1 MRARKCLNSLAYNS
15 GNQKQQTLAL
25 LSLNNARTS
34 DARNTLAFALFA
46 LAIVTVNAVVLSRY
60 PAWQGQAA
68 PEWPVAIDLLVVI
81 PLLYLA
87 LFFRRGW
94 AAVWRAAALVGLG
107 VLIGSFI
114 IPQESKQLWLLLEP
128 LRYVV
133 LGGVL
138 LAQVGVALFVLRQIM
153 AARHTQNL
161 ELALDHAI
169 TKHVGQEGIG
179 SLIRLE
185 ARVWLYGL
193 LRRPVRQPFPGQ
205 RHFHVGKQGMNASN
219 QQGFLILIGA
229 EIPIAHFL
237 IALFDPM
244 IAAVVSALSV
254 YGFMFMLAE
263 YRATLHRP
271 ISVDTDAM
279 HIRYGVVTDLQLPWH
294 AVVSAEPFKGEV
306 RRAKG
311 QMRLIGMGEANV
323 VLELAP
329 GKRLRS
335 LLGERETQW
344 IYLGVDDVGGFLSE
358 VRSRVGL
365 KAVSG

>member
-1 MRARKCLNSLAYNS
+1 MFSLH
-15 GNQKQQTLAL
+15 
-25 LSLNNARTS
+25 NARPS
-34 DARNTLAFALFA
+34 DARITLVFALLT
-46 LAIVTVNAVVLSRY
+46 LAIVAVNAVVLSRY
-60 PAWQGQAA
+60 SAWAGQAA
-68 PEWPVAIDLLVVI
+68 PEWPVAIDLLVVV

-94 AAVWRAAALVGLG
+94 AALWRAAALVGLG

-114 IPQESKQLWLLLEP
+114 IPQESKRLWLLLEP

-138 LAQVGVALFVLRQIM
+138 LAQVGVALFVLRQIF
-153 AARHTQNL
+153 AARHAQNL

-169 TKHVGQEGIG
+169 AKHVAQEGIG

-193 LRRPVRQPFPGQ
+193 LRRPVRQPFPGE
-205 RHFHVGKQGMNASN
+205 RHFHVSKQGMNASN

-237 IALFDPM
+237 IALFDPL

-271 ISVDTDAM
+271 ISVDVDGM
-279 HIRYGVVTDLQLPWH
+279 HIRYGVVTDLQLPWN
-294 AVVSAEPFKGEV
+294 AVVSAAPFKGSL
-306 RRAKG
+306 RRTKG
-311 QMRLIGMGEANV
+311 QLRLIGMGEANV
-323 VLELAP
+323 MLELAP
-329 GKRLRS
+329 GTRLGS
-335 LLGERETQW
+335 LLGTRETQR
-344 IYLGVDDVGGFLSE
+344 IYLGVDDAAGFLAE
-358 VRSRVGL
+358 VRSRM
-365 KAVSG
+365 SGTVVND